1 MKKIKNKFIIILI
14 VVVIAIVYSVVS
26 PPKARFDI
34 KECKVFYTNNSYI
47 YASGNKIYQM
57 NDNQDTDV
65 IYQTEECYSIYC
77 DDEYIYIVEFVDGDY
92 DPFIIKLDKKG
103 NVIKKSHPKI
113 RALYSEED
121 IKHGYKNYNHEISI
135 KAVIDDHIYAI
146 EEHEGVT
153 HLFDKDSL
161 EPVELK
167 LGNEKRID
175 GDLMVS
181 EADDMYYFYYCNN
194 KKEIQIESIVKDD
207 IIYKFRGIW
216 GGNYCNGKYFINDSQ
231 LSDFL
236 TYDLKSGNIERKE
249 DYFEQSKANGFI
261 ITSNKIESNRI
272 IITSNSHTR
281 LIDKD
286 YYKMHDCISIIDAD
300 TTNIVSEHLFHL
312 KEQIIYADMEKVV
325 TYYHGKYITY
335 SAKDW
340 KKLSSQ
346 KAPEIKKGGKYSF
359 DACGD
364 YVFVFDENTGKLL
377 NKI

>member
-1 MKKIKNKFIIILI
+1 MKKHTHKFIIILI
-14 VVVIAIVYSVVS
+14 VVVIAAVYSLVS
-26 PPKARFDI
+26 PPKASFYI
-34 KECKVFYTNNSYI
+34 ESGNVFFVNNSYI
-47 YASGNKIYQM
+47 YTDGNKICQM
-57 NDNQDTDV
+57 NNNNDVEV
-65 IYQTEECYSIYC
+65 IYQSEDCYSIYC
-77 DDEYIYIVEFVDGDY
+77 DDEYIYAVEYINDDLNPYIV
-92 DPFIIKLDKKG
+92 KLDKKG
-103 NVIKKSHPKI
+103 SILNKVHQKI
-113 RALYSEED
+113 ESDSYGDKR
-121 IKHGYKNYNHEISI
+121 GYKHRMSI
-135 KAVIDDHIYAI
+135 KAIIDGRIYAI
-146 EEHEGVT
+146 GDHEGET
-153 HLFDKDSL
+153 YLFDKNSL
-161 EPVELK
+161 DPIELK
-167 LGNEKRID
+167 LDNGKKIN

-335 SAKDW
+335 SVKDW
-340 KKLSSQ
+340 KKLNSQ
-346 KAPEIKKGGKYSF
+346 KAPEIKKNGKYSF
-359 DACGD
+359 DTCGD
-364 YVFVFDENTGKLL
+364 YIFVFDDDTGKLL
-377 NKI
+377 NKISIE